1 MSEETISPVEE
12 QASGPSPEEIAA
24 EVVKQMPEAAP
35 QEQPSMTEQEL
46 AAHLQVWEP
55 NEQFAEAFRTA
66 ITDEEAT
73 STDRMRAFEVMRD
86 GMVNQATRGAELM
99 IEDKFNELRNQVSPA
114 TEYAYKAQADAMW
127 NEFTGRHPEL
137 SDHKDL
143 VDMVSSNLASSGYRP
158 TNKDELYGKVAEA
171 AEGMIKRFDHSFS
184 LKKDSQPKQ
193 SQGNMPEMSGSG
205 GVSQGGPGTPTSR
218 GDGASVESLWG

>member
-12 QASGPSPEEIAA
+12 QQSGPSPEEIAA
-24 EVVKQMPEAAP
+24 EVVKQMPEKAP
-35 QEQPSMTEQEL
+35 EEPTMTEQEL

-55 NEQFAEAFRTA
+55 NEQFADAFRTA
-66 ITDEEAT
+66 ITDENAT
-73 STDRMRAFEVMRD
+73 SDDRMRAFEMMRD
-86 GMVNQATRGAELM
+86 GVVNQATRGAELM

-114 TEYAYKAQADAMW
+114 TEYAYKAQAEAMW
-127 NEFTGRHPEL
+127 TEFTGKHPEL

-143 VDMVSSNLASSGYRP
+143 VDMVSSNLASSGYKP
-158 TNKDELYGKVAEA
+158 TSKDELYGKVAEA

-184 LKKDSQPKQ
+184 LNKDSQPKQ

-218 GDGASVESLWG
+218 GDGANVESLWG

>member
-35 QEQPSMTEQEL
+35 EQPTMTEQEL

-55 NEQFAEAFRTA
+55 NEQFADAFRTA
-66 ITDEEAT
+66 ITDDEAT
-73 STDRMRAFEVMRD
+73 ADDRMRAFEVMRD
-86 GMVNQATRGAELM
+86 GVVNQATRGAELM

-127 NEFTGRHPEL
+127 DEFTGKYEQL
-137 SDHKDL
+137 KDHKDL
-143 VDMVSSNLASSGYRP
+143 VDMVSSNLASSGYKP
-158 TNKDELYGKVAEA
+158 ANKDELYGKVAEA
-171 AEGMIKRFDHSFS
+171 AEGMIKRFDHSFKLS
-184 LKKDSQPKQ
+184 KDSQPKQ